1 MIDKILSFVLTFI
14 MCFAVAEPAAAPAAP
29 AVGRHLAY
37 VAFYPEREDAPSM
50 VMMDDHGGHIEIL
63 DVPDDDGEDPAD
75 PGFDIEIVEVAEPE
89 EETPADDPVE
99 DIIEEPVD
107 NVVDEP
113 DEPVAEEI
121 PPEEPEEFS
130 DRNVAVSIQISPAS
144 GVLHYGDEV
153 TLECTVHGVNEP
165 YGISWEYS
173 KDGEHFSPVGWHLPV
188 YSYVM
193 TKENAEYYYRVAVN
207 VE

>member
-1 MIDKILSFVLTFI
+1 MIDKILSFILTFI
-14 MCFAVAEPAAAPAAP
+14 MCFAVAEPAVAPAAP
-29 AVGRHLAY
+29 VAGRHLAY
-37 VAFYPEREDAPSM
+37 VAFYPEREDAPSR
-50 VMMDDHGGHIEIL
+50 VLMDDHGGHVEIL

-75 PGFDIEIVEVAEPE
+75 PGFDVEIVEVAEPE

-99 DIIEEPVD
+99 DIVEEPVD
-107 NVVDEP
+107 DVVDEP
-113 DEPVAEEI
+113 GEPVVEEI
-121 PPEEPEEFS
+121 PSEEPEEFI
-130 DRNVAVSIQISPAS
+130 DRNVAVSIQLSPAS

-193 TKENAEYYYRVAVN
+193 TKENAGYYYRVAVN